1 MNRQAV
7 QPIATNIIASSNLSR
22 KSAWKFSADT
32 HIVTRSFSGRFRN
45 LRISLTGVLMLI
57 FFGTSWLSW
66 DGRQAVLWDLDERK
80 FYIFGATFWPQDFTL
95 LSAILIVSAFGLL
108 AANVFVGRVWCGYTC
123 PQSVWTWAFM
133 WVEKIVEG
141 DRNQRIKLIADKL
154 TLHKISRR
162 IIKHTVWIIFSIAT
176 GIAFIGYFIP
186 VRELTHEILI
196 GEWLSSSA
204 FWVFMFAG
212 FTYANA
218 GWLREQVCLHMC
230 PYSRFQSVMFDKDTL
245 VVTYDAARGE
255 NRGSRKKDDD
265 HKALGLGDCIDCQ
278 QCVQVCP
285 TGIDIRKGL
294 QMDCIGCAACIDVCD
309 SIMDKMN
316 YPRGLI
322 KYTSENAQ
330 EGKPAKV
337 IRPLVF
343 AYISVLVMVIG
354 TLGFILVDREL
365 VDISVMK
372 DRNMFRVNNDNNVV
386 NVYRLKITNKTQ
398 QEQTYKVYL
407 EKSDALSLQRNYELK
422 LEAGEMFDL
431 PVSVIKLSK
440 ENDGKGLIRF
450 AFKVTDVNNQTISKA
465 LEANFNYP
473 LH

>member
-7 QPIATNIIASSNLSR
+7 QPIATNIIVSSNPAR

-45 LRISLTGVLMLI
+45 LRISLSGVLMLI

-95 LSAILIVSAFGLL
+95 LSAFLIISAFGLL

-123 PQSVWTWAFM
+123 PQSVWTWVFM
-133 WVEKIVEG
+133 WVEKVTEG
-141 DRNQRIKLIADKL
+141 DRNQRIKLMGEKWTLDKFF
-154 TLHKISRR
+154 KR
-162 IIKHTVWIIFSIAT
+162 IMKHSLWIIFSAAT
-176 GIAFIGYFIP
+176 GVSFIGYFAP
-186 VRELTHEILI
+186 VRDLANEILT
-196 GEWLSSSA
+196 GQWFSASA
-204 FWVFMFAG
+204 FWVSMFALA
-212 FTYANA
+212 TYANA

-245 VVTYDAARGE
+245 VVTYDALRGE
-255 NRGSRKKDDD
+255 NRGSRKKEDD
-265 HKALGLGDCIDCQ
+265 HKAQGLGDCIDCQ

-285 TGIDIRKGL
+285 TGIDIRNGL
-294 QMDCIGCAACIDVCD
+294 QIDCIGCAACVDACD

-330 EGKPAKV
+330 EGKPSKV
-337 IRPLVF
+337 LRPLVF
-343 AYISVLVMVIG
+343 AYLSALVIVVA
-354 TLGFILVDREL
+354 TLGFILQAREL
-365 VDISVMK
+365 VDVSVMK
-372 DRNMFRVNNDNNVV
+372 DRNMFRISSDNKVV

-398 QEQTYKVYL
+398 QAQTYKVSL
-407 EKSDALSLQRNYELK
+407 EKTNELALQRHYELG
-422 LEAGEMFDL
+422 LQPGEMIDL
-431 PVSVIKLSK
+431 PVSVFKLHQ
-440 ENDGKGLIRF
+440 ENDGKGLNRF
-450 AFKVTDVNNQTISKA
+450 AFKVTDINDETISK
-465 LEANFNYP
+465 ESDANFNYP